1 MSEGIE
7 LPIVSVV
14 GAGTMGSGIAQVFA
28 MKGYDVFIVDVSE
41 EIIKKAIERIKW
53 SLNKLVIRGEI
64 SEKDVDVTLNKI
76 KTTTSIA
83 YAVKNSGLVIEAV
96 PEDLSIK
103 IAVFK
108 EVDKNAPRETIIAS
122 NTSGLPIAA
131 MAEVTSRP
139 NKVIGMHWFNP
150 PQIMRLIEVIKSKYT
165 DDESANAVMKISYQL
180 GKIPILVKRD
190 IRGFVANRLYRTI
203 RYESFAMVLRGEYT
217 PIEIDSML
225 KYKLKFP
232 MGVFE
237 LADFTGVIEI
247 EILEDKHFKELRNR
261 YPEWEPH
268 EEYVAFREYTLRL
281 SKRYYEANLIGVKTG
296 KGFYQYPEPG
306 KYAKPNIPES
316 AGEKVEPL
324 NVLAP
329 AINLAVWIVAQGIA
343 TSEECDLALKLG
355 YNLPKGLIELGR
367 EYGVKAVTET
377 LEYKMKRYKDLEYS
391 KFYNPHPALQDILK

>member
-1 MSEGIE
+1 MSESIE

-14 GAGTMGSGIAQVFA
+14 GGGSTGSGIAQVFA
-28 MKGYDVFIVDVSE
+28 MKGYDVFIVYLSE

-64 SEKDVDVTLNKI
+64 SEKDADATLNKI

-83 YAVKNSGLVIEAV
+83 YAVKNSGLVVETV
-96 PEDLSIK
+96 SEDLSIK

-108 EVDKNAPRETIIAS
+108 EIDKNAPHETLIAS
-122 NTSGLPIAA
+122 NTGGLPIVA

-139 NKVIGMHWFNP
+139 NKVIGIHWFYP
-150 PQIMRLIEVIKSKYT
+150 PQIMRLIEIT
-165 DDESANAVMKISYQL
+165 DDESVNIVIKISHRL

-190 IRGFVANRLYRTI
+190 IRGFIANRIYRAI
-203 RYESFAMVLRGEYT
+203 RYESYAMVLRGEYA

-237 LADFTGVIEI
+237 LADFLDSVEI
-247 EILEDKHFKELRNR
+247 EMLEDKHFKELRNK

-268 EEYVAFREYTLRL
+268 EEYVVFREYALRL
-281 SKRYYEANLIGVKTG
+281 VKRYYEANLIGVKTG

-329 AINLAVWIVAQGIA
+329 AINLAVWMVSQRIA

-367 EYGVKAVTET
+367 EYGVKAITET
-377 LEYKMKRYKDLEYS
+377 LEYKMRKYKDSEYS
-391 KFYNPHPALQDILK
+391 KFYNPHPALQNILK